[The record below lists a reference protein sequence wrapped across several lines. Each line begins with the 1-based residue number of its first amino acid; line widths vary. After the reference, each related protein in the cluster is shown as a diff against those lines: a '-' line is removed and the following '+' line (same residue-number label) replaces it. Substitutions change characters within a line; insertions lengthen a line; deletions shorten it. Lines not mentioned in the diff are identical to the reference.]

1 MLEIIKF
8 KKVLSQLFIFMY
20 YNFFEKEWTC
30 LNHFILEF
38 RFNQSFD
45 LHTGFYMKC
54 NTGLKWVMDVWH
66 NLILPPYL

>member
-45 LHTGFYMKC
+45 LKC
-54 NTGLKWVMDVWH
+54 KNEMF
-66 NLILPPYL
+66 PYEMQHWTEMGYGRLA